1 MGSRRRVRQGL
12 SGLAALALLTSA
24 CGSSGPDRPAPAVHE
39 AAGERRSAALDA
51 VALASVHR
59 ELPPPPSIAT
69 SQLTVAVT
77 HPGGVRDPGLDA
89 AVAALRQR
97 PDLNVVVVAP
107 DRGDPDLATTMSGDP
122 ARTVAGDVVDAVA
135 SVTGSPDHRADLVVI
150 GVDVVGG
157 ADGHRSGEAARLA
170 ASNGVPAIQVNVE
183 GADGADY
190 AAATMQ
196 LLEVLDFGL
205 AAMLEADAQAVRL
218 TVPSCRSGT
227 LRGRVDVGR
236 AQDDSSP
243 DVVSDCLADAPAD
256 ADERGSF
263 SAGYATLAELR

>member
-1 MGSRRRVRQGL
+1 M
-12 SGLAALALLTSA
+12 
-24 CGSSGPDRPAPAVHE
+24 
-39 AAGERRSAALDA
+39 
-51 VALASVHR
+51 ALASVHR

-69 SQLTVAVT
+69 TQLQVVVT

-97 PDLNVVVVAP
+97 PDLNVAVVAP
-107 DRGDPDLATTMSGDP
+107 DGGDPDLVTTMSGDP

-135 SVTGSPDHRADLVVI
+135 SVTGSPVQGADLVVI
-150 GVDVVGG
+150 GVDVAGG
-157 ADGHRSGEAARLA
+157 ADGHRSAAAARLA
-170 ASNGVPAIQVNVE
+170 AANGVPAIQVNVE

-205 AAMLEADAQAVRL
+205 AAMLEADARALRL

-227 LRGRVDVGR
+227 LRGRVDVGP
-236 AQDDSSP
+236 AQEDTSP
-243 DVVSDCLADAPAD
+243 DLVSDCLADAPAD
-256 ADERGSF
+256 PDEAESF
-263 SAGYATLAELR
+263 AAGYATLAELP